1 MGQTAEFREFR
12 IDDLFFI
19 NLRDYEREL
28 FKNTKDCV
36 LQLVNQAK
44 AGTAYTCE
52 YKGKIL
58 FFYIITEKF
67 GNATLSLVAG
77 AAADEHPIPFG
88 RASGEEIE
96 ALANK
101 YKRLDATVHVDYE
114 KSVKW
119 LEAMGFEIEG
129 VLKKYGPTGDDYYKM
144 ARTA

>member
-1 MGQTAEFREFR
+1 MAKFRPF
-12 IDDLFFI
+12 ILDDLFFI
-19 NLRDYEREL
+19 NLRDYERHL
-28 FKNTKDCV
+28 FRDTKDCA
-36 LQLVNQAK
+36 LQLARQAEK
-44 AGTAYTCE
+44 GEAYTCE

-58 FFYIITEKF
+58 FFYTIIEEH

-77 AAADEHPIPFG
+77 AAADEHPVPFG

-96 ALANK
+96 ALAKK

-129 VLKKYGPTGDDYYKM
+129 VLKKYGPTGDDYYMM
-144 ARTA
+144 ARTT